1 MKKTLLLAVMLLLVC
16 ACNQASRDAGPPVPI
31 SAEDKAAATAES
43 QAGGGA
49 PPGAPAPA
57 APARSS
63 DEVSRAV
70 TAAPEPEKIAPKIIK
85 TADIRY
91 RVDDYKKSRAAIGAI
106 IAAHGAYIASE
117 RESND
122 AYTLSNTLVIRVE
135 SGSFD
140 KLVEALVQ
148 GAAYL
153 NYKNISVQDVTEEYV
168 DITARLRTKRAVAE
182 QYEALLKRAGSI
194 SEVLEVERE
203 LRQVREEIESTEGR
217 LRYLSN
223 QVAYSTITLNV
234 YQNLEHAP
242 DTEIGFWAQVRDGLA
257 GGWTAVRYIA
267 IGIAYLWPLWVVVAI
282 VVWLIRRAIR
292 RHRAKKAQG

>member
-1 MKKTLLLAVMLLLVC
+1 MKKALLWTVMLLLVG

-31 SAEDKAAATAES
+31 SAQDKAAATAES
-43 QAGGGA
+43 QMAGGA
-49 PPGAPAPA
+49 PGAPAPA
-57 APARSS
+57 APTRTS
-63 DEVSRAV
+63 DEVARAV
-70 TAAPEPEKIAPKIIK
+70 TAAPEPEKISPKIIK

-117 RESND
+117 REAND
-122 AYTLSNTLVIRVE
+122 AYTLSNTLIIRME

-168 DITARLRTKRAVAE
+168 DMTLRLKTKRAVAD

-223 QVAYSTITLNV
+223 QVAYSTITLNI

-257 GGWTAVRYIA
+257 GGWTAVCYIA
-267 IGIAYLWPLWVVVAI
+267 IAIAYLWPLWVVVAI
-282 VVWLIRRAIR
+282 VVWLIRRAVR
-292 RHRAKKAQG
+292 KHRAKKAQG